1 MNFSVA
7 MQSLQ
12 SGHVWKQMKDRQITI
27 SREEYDIFCKEFIFN
42 KLAGEKFGQAFCK
55 RFGIED
61 SAISILKSESFT
73 KELIESLG
81 YIK

>member
-1 MNFSVA
+1 MNFSTA

-12 SGHVWKQMKDRQITI
+12 TSHIWRRLKDREVKI